1 MCGPPSHYLPP
12 SSNPV
17 RRHRRRC
24 SSSSS
29 SNSNS
34 SNSRSS
40 SPPQKLQPSLS
51 QERRGETSLVI
62 IVPRSHVVSL
72 RAEAAA
78 CVLSPPSL
86 PSPVFPCHEL
96 QYDAKFPSQ
105 GHCRR
110 RKIRCIPSPS
120 DHQGRCVNCI
130 RLKKDCSFFPVD
142 QQPPQDTRQK
152 SASRSSVGSKMA
164 SNSSSPALQTGLPSD
179 MHGQAPYPHL
189 AMPSIQSMAPPMKPS
204 GSESYSPESKCKS
217 KILLWLP
224 LAAPAAPRCFGRS
237 VTR

>member
-1 MCGPPSHYLPP
+1 MCGPPSHYLQP
-12 SSNPV
+12 SNPV
-17 RRHRRRC
+17 RRHRRR
-24 SSSSS
+24 SS
-29 SNSNS
+29 
-34 SNSRSS
+34 SRSS
-40 SPPQKLQPSLS
+40 SINSTSHSSRPPQKLLPSLS
-51 QERRGETSLVI
+51 QERRGETSLAI